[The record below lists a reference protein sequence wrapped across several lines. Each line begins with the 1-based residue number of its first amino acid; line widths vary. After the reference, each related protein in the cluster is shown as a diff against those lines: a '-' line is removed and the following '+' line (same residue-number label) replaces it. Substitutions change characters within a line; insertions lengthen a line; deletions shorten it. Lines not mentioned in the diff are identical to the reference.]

1 MQSANSPAIF
11 HQEPHTGSCM
21 ARWLCGGFRRPGWGE
36 TGLAFRRP
44 PFGASPDVLRP
55 QLKSWLQS
63 RAASWHALQ
72 FGLSPLI
79 QSAPLGLVLVIG
91 VKLTQHI
98 ADLTVSTP
106 LGANE
111 NSRLTEALP
120 LCLGSQPW
128 EQGAPRRQPGFES

>member
-11 HQEPHTGSCM
+11 HQEPHTGSCI
-21 ARWLCGGFRRPGWGE
+21 ARWLCGIFRRPGRGE
-36 TGLAFRRP
+36 MGLAFRRLP
-44 PFGASPDVLRP
+44 LGASPDLLRP
-55 QLKSWLQS
+55 RLKSWLQS
-63 RAASWHALQ
+63 QAASWHTLQ

-79 QSAPLGLVLVIG
+79 HSGPRGLALAIA
-91 VKLTQHI
+91 VKLFQYRD
-98 ADLTVSTP
+98 DLTLSTP

-111 NSRLTEALP
+111 NSWLREALP